1 VLRLCL
7 STAPFSISLNRT
19 THSHPA
25 SILEDKVLDKHYP
38 VSQRRSFPKGNYRHW
53 LAVSPTAR
61 WSGVHTKVSTTA
73 GKQLFEGVGTER
85 LRLTRSDRG
94 AKGNC

>member
-1 VLRLCL
+1 M
-7 STAPFSISLNRT
+7 
-19 THSHPA
+19 
-25 SILEDKVLDKHYP
+25 LDKHYP

-61 WSGVHTKVSTTA
+61 WSGVHTKVGTTA

-94 AKGNC
+94 TKGNR